1 MTQISQRYQYLFS
14 QIFDTYKLENMELIN
29 ALKWRYATKKMN
41 GRAVSQDNVNAILE
55 AAHLAPSSSG
65 LQPFEIIVVTGSEL
79 KEKIKPIANDQSQ
92 ITDCSHLL
100 IFAAW
105 DNYTKER
112 INEVFSRTV
121 SERGVPV
128 DSMDDYKNRLTNR
141 YSSFSAEQNF
151 THAAHQAYISFGI
164 AIAAAAELKVDSTPI
179 GGFDNAALDNLLNLK
194 EKGLRSVILLPLGY
208 RDAKNDWL
216 VNLKKVRTPKTRF
229 ITELK

>member
-1 MTQISQRYQYLFS
+1 
-14 QIFDTYKLENMELIN
+14 MELLN

-41 GRAVSQDNVNAILE
+41 GQAVSQDNVNSILE

-65 LQPFEIIVVTGSEL
+65 LQPFEIIVVTSSAL
-79 KEKIKPIANDQSQ
+79 KEKIKPIANNQSQ
-92 ITDCSHLL
+92 IIDCSHLL

-105 DNYTKER
+105 DNYTKDR

-128 DSMDDYKNRLTNR
+128 DSMDDYKNRLTSR
-141 YSSFSAEQNF
+141 YISFSAEQNF
-151 THAAHQAYISFGI
+151 VHAAYQAYISFGL

-179 GGFDNAALDNLLNLK
+179 GGFDNSALDILLNLK
-194 EKGLRSVILLPLGY
+194 EKGIRSVVMLPLGY
-208 RDAKNDWL
+208 RDAENDWL
-216 VNLKKVRTPKTRF
+216 VNLKKVRTPKEQF

>member
-1 MTQISQRYQYLFS
+1 
-14 QIFDTYKLENMELIN
+14 MELLN

-41 GRAVSQDNVNAILE
+41 GQAVSQDNVNSILE

-65 LQPFEIIVVTGSEL
+65 LQPFEIIVVTSSAL
-79 KEKIKPIANDQSQ
+79 KEKIKPIANNQSQ

-105 DNYTKER
+105 DNYTKDR

-128 DSMDDYKNRLTNR
+128 DSMDDYKNRLTSR
-141 YSSFSAEQNF
+141 YISFSAEQNF
-151 THAAHQAYISFGI
+151 VHAAYQAYISFGL

-179 GGFDNAALDNLLNLK
+179 GGFDNSALDILLNLK
-194 EKGLRSVILLPLGY
+194 EKGIRSVVMLPLGY
-208 RDAKNDWL
+208 RDAENDWL
-216 VNLKKVRTPKTRF
+216 VNLKKVRTPKEQF

>member
-1 MTQISQRYQYLFS
+1 
-14 QIFDTYKLENMELIN
+14 MELLN

-41 GRAVSQDNVNAILE
+41 GQAVSQDNVNSILE

-65 LQPFEIIVVTGSEL
+65 LQPFEIIVVTSSAL
-79 KEKIKPIANDQSQ
+79 KEKIKTIANDQSQ

-105 DNYTKER
+105 DNYTKDR

-128 DSMDDYKNRLTNR
+128 DSMDDYKNRLTSR
-141 YSSFSAEQNF
+141 YISFSAEQNF
-151 THAAHQAYISFGI
+151 VHAAYQAYISFGL

-179 GGFDNAALDNLLNLK
+179 GGFDNSALDILLNLK
-194 EKGLRSVILLPLGY
+194 EKGIRSVVMLPLGY
-208 RDAKNDWL
+208 RDAENDWL
-216 VNLKKVRTPKTRF
+216 VNLKKVRTPKEQF